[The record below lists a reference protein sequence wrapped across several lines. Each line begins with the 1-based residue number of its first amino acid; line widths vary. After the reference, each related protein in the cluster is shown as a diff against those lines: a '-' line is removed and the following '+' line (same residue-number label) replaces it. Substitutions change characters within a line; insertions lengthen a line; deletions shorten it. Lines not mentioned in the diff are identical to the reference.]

1 MILEA
6 EQKKIRVI
14 LDTDA
19 NNELDDQHA
28 IAYMLFNSQVFNI
41 EGITINKTVNGGSID
56 DHYEEASRIVKLCE
70 WESKVDLFK
79 GATGS
84 FNEIKNTINEH
95 DYDGS
100 EAVDFIVSRA
110 RESSTEKLVL
120 LPIGKLTNVAL
131 AILKDPAIIPNIRIV
146 WLGSNYPEPGEYNQD
161 NDLQALEYIIES
173 DVEFEIAL
181 VRYGKPTGTD
191 AVRASLDEIEK
202 IMPGKGP
209 NIAAPIIGRHG
220 GSFTNFGDY
229 SVNLFQNI
237 PYSENPPTRALFDM
251 AAVAIVKNPS
261 WAVPTRIPKPELI
274 DGKWKDRPD
283 HPDHLT
289 IWENF
294 ERDKIMEDFF
304 STMSAE

>member
-56 DHYEEASRIVKLCE
+56 DHYEEALRIVRLCE

-120 LPIGKLTNVAL
+120 LPIGKLTNIAL
-131 AILKDPAIIPNIRIV
+131 AILKEPAIIPNIRIV
-146 WLGSNYPEPGEYNQD
+146 WLGSNYPKPGEYNQD

-191 AVRASLDEIEK
+191 AVRASLD
-202 IMPGKGP
+202 
-209 NIAAPIIGRHG
+209 
-220 GSFTNFGDY
+220 
-229 SVNLFQNI
+229 
-237 PYSENPPTRALFDM
+237 
-251 AAVAIVKNPS
+251 
-261 WAVPTRIPKPELI
+261 
-274 DGKWKDRPD
+274 
-283 HPDHLT
+283 
-289 IWENF
+289 
-294 ERDKIMEDFF
+294 
-304 STMSAE
+304 